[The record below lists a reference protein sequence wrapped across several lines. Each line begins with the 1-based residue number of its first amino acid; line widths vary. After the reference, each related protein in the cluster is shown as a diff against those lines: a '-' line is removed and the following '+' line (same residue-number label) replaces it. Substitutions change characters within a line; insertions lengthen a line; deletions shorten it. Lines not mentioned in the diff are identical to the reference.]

1 MDSLL
6 FSFNATVPVFL
17 MMVLGMLLR
26 KLGWM
31 SEEFASQLNR
41 FVFMLPLPV
50 LLFQDLATVDFL
62 EVWHFSFV
70 AFCFNASTAFPM
82 ATPTSQYSI
91 ISISF
96 NPSPKAYVC

>member
-17 MMVLGMLLR
+17 MIVLGMLLR

-50 LLFQDLATVDFL
+50 LLFQDLATVDFFRSM
-62 EVWHFSFV
+62 EFF
-70 AFCFNASTAFPM
+70 FCCFLFCCDTYKYFDCDDNIKIF
-82 ATPTSQYSI
+82 
-91 ISISF
+91 
-96 NPSPKAYVC
+96 KR

>member
-50 LLFQDLATVDFL
+50 LLFQDLATVDF
-62 EVWHFSFV
+62 F
-70 AFCFNASTAFPM
+70 FCCILFCCDTYKYFDCDDD
-82 ATPTSQYSI
+82 I
-91 ISISF
+91 KIF
-96 NPSPKAYVC
+96 KR